1 LSHITLPS
9 IKVNLGK
16 RKERSQMCEVYTPDG
31 RIIDREIPVDR
42 GCMDDPAWG
51 MGFIID
57 AGNQH
62 MNEQGLWV
70 QSLYEESVLPICS
83 IQKRKEQDGK
93 EDVDEVTEL
102 LDSINRETKA
112 LEKLKQYSKNASN
125 EKMIKLLWLFGMGTG
140 ALLIIYGM
148 NMLRG
153 G

>member
-1 LSHITLPS
+1 MSPITLPS
-9 IKVNLGK
+9 LKVNLGK
-16 RKERSQMCEVYTPDG
+16 RKERSQICEVFTLDG
-31 RIIDREIPVDR
+31 RIIDREIPVVR

-51 MGFIID
+51 MGFIVD

-62 MNEQGLWV
+62 MNEQGFWA
-70 QSLYEESVLPICS
+70 QSIYEDSVLPICS
-83 IQKRKEQDGK
+83 IQKRKEQDGN
-93 EDVDEVTEL
+93 DDSGEVTKLIEN
-102 LDSINRETKA
+102 INRETKA

-125 EKMIKLLWLFGMGTG
+125 EKMNKLLWLFGMGIG